1 VEPSPTG
8 IEPAWIELTLLAALA
23 ALYVRAQRRFP
34 VSARRRLAFWAGIG
48 IAAALFVSPVETLS
62 RHYLLS
68 AHLFQNVALAEWVP
82 LLLALGIGPALAA
95 RLGRIP
101 LVRSLTNPFVALP
114 IWLLTYAAW
123 HVPVSYETAL
133 RHPDWLL
140 ALEHVT
146 YVVAGLLLWWPILY
160 GERWAGRSGP
170 KAVYLFAAFVLSGPI
185 GLVFVLAPAAAYD
198 FYAQAPRAFGM
209 SALTDQRLAGAFMS
223 LGEAVVFFSAF
234 ALFFRRFLE
243 EEERGTAPTS

>member
-1 VEPSPTG
+1 MVPSPTG
-8 IEPAWIELTLLAALA
+8 IEPAWIELALLAALT

-34 VSARRRLAFWAGIG
+34 VSGRRKLAFAAGIG

-82 LLLALGIGPALAA
+82 LLLALGVGPDLAA
-95 RLGRIP
+95 RLGRVAV
-101 LVRSLTNPFVALP
+101 VRALTNPFVALP
-114 IWLLTYAAW
+114 LWLLTYAAW
-123 HVPVSYETAL
+123 HVPISYETAL
-133 RHPDWLL
+133 RHPGTLL

-146 YVVAGLLLWWPILY
+146 YVLVGLLLWWPILY

-170 KAVYLFAAFVLSGPI
+170 KAVYLFVAFALSGPI
-185 GLVFVLAPAAAYD
+185 GLVFVLAPEAVYG
-198 FYAQAPRAFGM
+198 FYAEAPRAFGV

-223 LGEAVVFFSAF
+223 LGEVVVFFAAF
-234 ALFFRRFLE
+234 ALFFHRFLE
-243 EEERGTAPTS
+243 EEGRGTA